1 MPGSVIGVKLP
12 LGYAGTV
19 STSADNIIQAR
30 IAKDAIKFGE
40 PVVLLATNEY
50 QSVKEYIADSETFT
64 AAKFAGVACR
74 GVVQANQ
81 FDPQSNPDYVDGGVA
96 DVLTRGQ
103 MTVKC
108 NAGTPTAGGTVYVR
122 VAVGSDAT
130 LPVGGFEAAADS
142 TNTVALTNVEWT
154 TGEIANGIAE
164 ITIKTRNKA

>member
-12 LGYAGTV
+12 LGYVGTV

-40 PVVLLATNEY
+40 PVVLLGTNEY
-50 QSVKEYIADSETFT
+50 QSVKEYISDSETFT
-64 AAKFAGVACR
+64 AAKFAGVAVR
-74 GVVQANQ
+74 EVVQANQ
-81 FDPQSNPDYVDGGVA
+81 FDPQSNPDYLDKSVA

-103 MTVKC
+103 CTVKC

-122 VAVGSDAT
+122 VAVGTDTT

-154 TGEIANGIAE
+154 TGNVSDGIAE